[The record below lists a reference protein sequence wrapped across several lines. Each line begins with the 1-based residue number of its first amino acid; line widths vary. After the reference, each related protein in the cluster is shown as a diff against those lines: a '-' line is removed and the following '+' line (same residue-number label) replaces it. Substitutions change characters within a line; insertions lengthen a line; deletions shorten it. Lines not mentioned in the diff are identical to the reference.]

1 MADFSFDFAPA
12 AAAERVAERP
22 FYLGILADLSGGQ
35 SGGADQQFLVFDVDN
50 VDDRMRAAAPQVA
63 FEVANV
69 VVGEGTLDVGLTFS
83 ELDDFGP
90 GRVASQVPL
99 LAALCEARTKLAA
112 MRSRPPADLAKGV
125 PEVHRL
131 LTQVLPDPVL
141 VDALAGTPA
150 PEPEA
155 EEPEPAEAG
164 LSDFERLLGGKT
176 GHEAAAPSSPLR
188 GLFEQATAG
197 TPQIS
202 DQASQTLALL
212 LDRIDELVGKQLDAI
227 LHHDDFRRLEATWRG
242 LHFVLESADT
252 DDGLSIR
259 VLNVSKAGLAA
270 MLEAGDLLGVD
281 PLTREM
287 RGEPYGALAGD
298 FYFDH
303 CADDVALLGRLGR
316 VVTALGVPFVGGA
329 AAGLFG
335 LATWRDLPPSLDV
348 AATLEGDAYAG
359 WRELVESPAAARL
372 MLAMP
377 RFLARLPY
385 GPKTNPAEGIAYAER
400 AAVDDPGAFVW
411 CNAAWAMAAVIANAV
426 SFDGWGAAITA
437 GGEDCMVD
445 GLPVYAFTDRH
456 GDSAMMCPT
465 ELPMTVEL
473 GALLAK
479 AGLAPLVHLKNTD
492 RAVFIRTPSL
502 GRGA

>member
-270 MLEAGDLLGVD
+270 MLEAGDSGDARGAVRRAGRRLLLR
-281 PLTREM
+281 PLCGRRRAARAAGPSRDGARRAVR
-287 RGEPYGALAGD
+287 RGRWGGAL
-298 FYFDH
+298 
-303 CADDVALLGRLGR
+303 
-316 VVTALGVPFVGGA
+316 
-329 AAGLFG
+329 
-335 LATWRDLPPSLDV
+335 
-348 AATLEGDAYAG
+348 
-359 WRELVESPAAARL
+359 
-372 MLAMP
+372 
-377 RFLARLPY
+377 
-385 GPKTNPAEGIAYAER
+385 
-400 AAVDDPGAFVW
+400 
-411 CNAAWAMAAVIANAV
+411 
-426 SFDGWGAAITA
+426 
-437 GGEDCMVD
+437 
-445 GLPVYAFTDRH
+445 
-456 GDSAMMCPT
+456 
-465 ELPMTVEL
+465 
-473 GALLAK
+473 
-479 AGLAPLVHLKNTD
+479 
-492 RAVFIRTPSL
+492 
-502 GRGA
+502 